1 MKFKKIVKR
10 IASAAMALAICATT
24 IATSFNGAIK
34 ATAAEDK
41 FSIRVSKDNYG
52 FWHYTGFPELESGV
66 SAFCYSYSKH
76 AWSGDTYTESDV
88 SLGVLTERYLGLVQ
102 YYGYPNA
109 DKSDAY
115 FGATQCLVWEIIN
128 GYRTLD
134 NSFARKGAG
143 YQGLISSQAQLN
155 AYNNIVKK
163 VQNHREK
170 MSCADSNFTLKF
182 NPANKRYET
191 TITDNNA
198 LGGAFNFV
206 TKLRNEGFT
215 VEQKDSKHYV
225 VATATPITSAKTVT
239 FQKNIPYTYKKTS
252 VTYVCTGTVSGVP
265 TQDNQ
270 IMGMENS
277 IDPVSM
283 QITLATEKSGNLS
296 FDKRF
301 LKTDGTVADE
311 YIAKQLY
318 SKVKFLLTE
327 STTGETVYLTGSNGA
342 YTYAHLNHS
351 GITGGSTEIRVNSE
365 TGKCSVIGLPVGTY
379 ILSES
384 ADADF
389 SEDFMLS
396 NNITV
401 IVKSGQTT
409 STIVNNKSK
418 NDYYGV
424 RVVKHWIDENGNDYS
439 SANEEDYKKL
449 LDLYKG
455 TDTDYINAE
464 KKVQDLFNTAK
475 FRAYV
480 IVNGTKYYLMQGTG
494 LSYYSAEHGKSFEGW
509 IIYNDKFESSNVM
522 VSGKMA
528 GLCPH
533 IEDANNHG
541 IFGFDEDNFDQGAV
555 RSNIGYDGTIYA
567 LPSIYIYG
575 LTKDTG
581 VLPIG
586 TDHWHYA
593 KGNVGVNGTT
603 DGKIYFEEISSDKTY
618 AAVAKNVDSIEA
630 TAVDFTR
637 SDAIDIYNYKRTFNV
652 KVVKTDKE
660 TGVAVAGAKY
670 GIFNKETDE
679 KIAEGVTDA
688 NGVINFT
695 TGLAVDKKYY
705 VLELEAPADYMIDT
719 VKHDVE
725 FTGNLDTLT
734 LNQRVAG
741 TSTLALSEQAKKGEL
756 NIEKKDDLGYT
767 VANVTFD
774 VTTTQDITFNGKAY
788 AAGAVISTLTTD
800 KYGKANI
807 KDLPLGTYKVKET
820 GKYNP
825 YTVSDEEQTVT
836 FEGSEVAATVKYV
849 SKTLE
854 YTNFIQ
860 RGKLNIV
867 KVADFD
873 KTKTLAGAEF
883 QITVAKDFVVNG
895 HKILNKGDIIATL
908 TTDENGKATNYKE
921 VDVTVEEIPMYV
933 GAEYTVTEIKAPEGY
948 TLDNT
953 PKSFIMKW
961 DDTPELRYVSETQ
974 VFGNA
979 ENSGSIQV
987 SKRTEGNF
995 NVANIKFNLSG
1006 TSTQGQTVS
1015 QSATT
1020 DENGVAF
1027 FTSVPVGTYEITEDG
1042 ETVPTAYL
1050 IADKQDVTVVNAQ
1063 TTNVEFYNTEKTGS
1077 ITVQKRTEGNLN
1089 ISNIGFIL
1097 KGTSDSGRD
1106 IEQTAFTDDKGVAT
1120 FENIPIGV
1128 YEIYEDG
1135 KTVPSA
1141 YLVAD
1146 KMSVKVEYAKT
1157 VNVDFNNK
1165 NKTGSIKLTKRTDG
1179 NLNVS
1184 NIGFTLKGTAD
1195 CGAYV
1200 ERTAKTDADGVAY
1213 FNDIYV
1219 GTYEVIEDG
1228 ETVPTAYL
1236 VADKVSVKVE
1246 YAKTTDIEIFN
1257 EQKTGSIQL
1266 TKRTSDNNG
1275 NAVANIKF
1283 TLSGK
1288 ADSGVDVNISAV
1300 TDASGKATFE
1310 NVPIGT
1316 YEISEDGTTV
1326 PTGYL
1331 VADKQSVKVEYAK
1344 TSNVTF
1350 VNERTPN
1357 TPPDTPPQT
1366 GYERNST
1373 LVMLL
1378 LIGIAAIGGLS
1389 VFSKFRKKED

>member
-1 MKFKKIVKR
+1 MKFKKIIKR

-24 IATSFNGAIK
+24 ITASFNGAIT

-41 FSIRVSKDNYG
+41 FSIKVSKDNYG
-52 FWHYTGFPELESGV
+52 FWHYTGFPALESGI
-66 SAFCYSYSKH
+66 SAFCYNYGKH

-88 SLGVLTERYLGLVQ
+88 AYDRLTKMYLGYVQ

-109 DKSDAY
+109 DTSDAY
-115 FGATQCLVWEIIN
+115 FGATQCLIWEILG
-128 GYRTLD
+128 GYRSLD
-134 NSFARKGAG
+134 NSFALKGAG
-143 YQGLISSQAQLN
+143 YKGLISSQAQKK
-155 AYNNIVKK
+155 AYDDIVKR
-163 VQNHREK
+163 VQNHRDT
-170 MSCADSNFTLKF
+170 MSCAGATFTLKF
-182 NPANKRYET
+182 NPAKKRYET
-191 TITDNNA
+191 VITDNNA

-206 TKLRNEGFT
+206 TKLRSEGFT
-215 VEQKDSKHYV
+215 VEQNDSKHYT
-225 VATATPITSAKTVT
+225 VATTAPITSAKSVS
-239 FQKNIPYTYKKTS
+239 FSKNIPFRYKQTS
-252 VTYVCTGTVSGVP
+252 VTYVCAGTISGRP

-270 IMGMENS
+270 VMGMENR
-277 IDPVSM
+277 IDPVPM
-283 QITLATEKSGNLS
+283 RITLATEKSGNLS

-318 SKVKFLLTE
+318 PKVKFLLTE
-327 STTGETVYLTGSNGA
+327 STTGETVYLTGANGA

-365 TGKCSVIGLPVGTY
+365 TGKCSVTGLPAGTY

-455 TDTDYINAE
+455 TDTDYNNAA
-464 KKVQDLFNTAK
+464 KKAQDLFDTAK
-475 FRAYV
+475 FRAYIV
-480 IVNGTKYYLMQGTG
+480 VNGTKYYLMQGTG
-494 LSYYSAEHGKSFEGW
+494 LHYSDAGKDFDGW
-509 IIYNDKFESSNVM
+509 IIENDKGESSNVM

-533 IEDANNHG
+533 IDDAYF
-541 IFGFDEDNFDQGAV
+541 FGFDEDDIDVVGAV
-555 RSNIGYDGTIYA
+555 SSNIGYDGTIYA

-575 LTKDTG
+575 LTKDTA
-581 VLPIG
+581 VLPID

-593 KGNVGVNGTT
+593 KGPIGVNGTT
-603 DGKIYFEEISSDKTY
+603 DGKIYFEEISADKTY

-637 SDAIDIYNYKRTFNV
+637 SDVVDVYNYKRTFNV

-741 TSTLALSEQAKKGEL
+741 TSTLALSEQAKRGEL
-756 NIEKKDDLGYT
+756 NIEKKDDLGNT
-767 VANVTFD
+767 VANVKFD
-774 VTTTQDITFNGKAY
+774 VTTMQDITLNGKAY
-788 AAGAVISTLTTD
+788 AAGAVIATLTTD
-800 KYGKANI
+800 KNGKAEI
-807 KDLPLGTYKVKET
+807 KDIPLGTYTVKET
-820 GKYNP
+820 GTYKP
-825 YTVSDEEQTVT
+825 YTVSNEEQTVT
-836 FEGSEVAATVKYV
+836 FEGSEVAATVQYV

-854 YTNFIQ
+854 YTNYIQ
-860 RGKLNIV
+860 RGKLTIV

-895 HKILNKGDIIATL
+895 HKILSKGDVIATL

-1015 QSATT
+1015 QTATT
-1020 DENGVAF
+1020 DENGVAL
-1027 FTSVPVGTYEITEDG
+1027 FTTVPTGTYEIVEDG
-1042 ETVPTAYL
+1042 DTVPTAYL
-1050 IADKQDVTVVNAQ
+1050 VADKQDVTVVNAQ

-1077 ITVQKRTEGNLN
+1077 ITVNKSTEGNLN

-1179 NLNVS
+1179 NLNIS

-1288 ADSGVDVNISAV
+1288 ADSGLDVNITAT
-1300 TDASGKATFE
+1300 TDKDGKATFD

-1316 YEISEDGTTV
+1316 YQITEDGSTV

-1331 VADKQSVKVEYAK
+1331 VADKQSVVVEYAK

-1350 VNERTPN
+1350 VNERTP
-1357 TPPDTPPQT
+1357 DTPPQT
-1366 GYERNST
+1366 GYNGNST
-1373 LVMLL
+1373 MIIVLLV
-1378 LIGIAAIGGLS
+1378 GIAAIGAISLMAHR
-1389 VFSKFRKKED
+1389 SKEN